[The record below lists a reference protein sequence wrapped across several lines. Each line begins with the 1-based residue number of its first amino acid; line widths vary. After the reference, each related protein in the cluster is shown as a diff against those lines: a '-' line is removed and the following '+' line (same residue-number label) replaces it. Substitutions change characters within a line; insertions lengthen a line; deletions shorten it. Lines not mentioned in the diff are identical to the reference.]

1 MSAPESAGAGA
12 DDRFEVPAGFVA
24 GLFGLAGRVACVTG
38 GGSGIGAAIGKGLA
52 QAGATIVIVDI
63 DDDGAAA
70 TAATIDA
77 QGGRAVTMH
86 CDVTDR
92 EAVEAMTE
100 RAVGELG
107 SVDVLVN
114 SAGTAFRS
122 PAEDFPEE
130 RLDAILALNIK
141 GTYLPCQA
149 VGRHMLSRGSGSI
162 INLASIG
169 GFAAFPQA
177 SAYVTSK
184 GAVVQL
190 TRAFAVEWIERGVRV
205 NGIAPCRV
213 DSALSDQL
221 ATQSSVTSDFID
233 GRMLRQG
240 MLLPRDLIGTALFL
254 AGDASRRVTG
264 HTIAV
269 DDGYLAA

>member
-1 MSAPESAGAGA
+1 MSGSESTASRVA
-12 DDRFEVPAGFVA
+12 DFDVPAGFVA
-24 GLFGLAGRVACVTG
+24 KLFGLGGRVACLTG
-38 GGSGIGAAIGKGLA
+38 GGSGIGAALAKGLS
-52 QAGATIVIVDI
+52 QAGARVVVLDI

-70 TAATIDA
+70 TVATIA
-77 QGGRAVTMH
+77 SQGGEAVAWH

-92 EAVEAMTE
+92 AAVEAT
-100 RAVGELG
+100 ADKVVGDFG
-107 SVDVLVN
+107 QVDILVN
-114 SAGTAFRS
+114 SAGTAYRS

-130 RLDAILALNIK
+130 RLDAILNLNIK

-149 VGRHMLSRGSGSI
+149 FGRHMLTRGNGSI

-169 GFAAFPQA
+169 GFAAFPHA

-190 TRAFAVEWIERGVRV
+190 TRAFAVEWTGRGVRV

-213 DSALSDQL
+213 DSPMSDQL
-221 ATQSSVTSDFID
+221 ATQSSTTSDFID
-233 GRMLRQG
+233 GRMLRDG
-240 MLLPRDLIGTALFL
+240 LLLPRDLIGAALFL
-254 AGDASRRVTG
+254 ASDASRRVSG
-264 HTIAV
+264 HTLAV